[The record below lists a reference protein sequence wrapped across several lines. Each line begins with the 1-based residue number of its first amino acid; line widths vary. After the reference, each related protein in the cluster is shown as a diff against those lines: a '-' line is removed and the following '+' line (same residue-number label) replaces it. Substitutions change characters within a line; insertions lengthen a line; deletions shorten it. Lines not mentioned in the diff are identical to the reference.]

1 MGGYTIVTMNGQD
14 LATGE
19 AAARELL
26 CRLGDC
32 SREIDRLAS
41 IVRAAP
47 HNGAAERVGHGVRAC
62 TAEAARIR
70 VHLRDWDVAAP
81 SWMEH
86 LKARVERLTRELG
99 MLAEVNLATIQI
111 QLRSVR
117 PEKTTRSAPRDEVE
131 RNVRAYLYPR
141 PPAVTVLP

>member
-1 MGGYTIVTMNGQD
+1 MDGRKIVPMNGHD
-14 LATGE
+14 LAVGE

-41 IVRAAP
+41 TVRAVP
-47 HNGAAERVGHGVRAC
+47 RNRAAEQVGQGVRAC

-70 VHLRDWDVAAP
+70 VHLRAWDVAAP

-86 LKARVERLTRELG
+86 LRAQVEHLTRELG
-99 MLAEVNLATIQI
+99 MLAEVNLATVRT
-111 QLRSVR
+111 QLPSVR
-117 PEKTTRSAPRDEVE
+117 PEKTTRSGPRVEVE
-131 RNVRAYLYPR
+131 RSVRDYLYPR
-141 PPAVTVLP
+141 PPTVTVLP

>member
-1 MGGYTIVTMNGQD
+1 MNGQD
-14 LATGE
+14 LAVGE

-41 IVRAAP
+41 IVRAVP
-47 HNGAAERVGHGVRAC
+47 RNGAAEQVGQGVRAC

-70 VHLRDWDVAAP
+70 VHLRAWDVAAP

-86 LKARVERLTRELG
+86 LEARVERLTQELDV
-99 MLAEVNLATIQI
+99 LSEVNLATVRIEAP
-111 QLRSVR
+111 SVR
-117 PEKTTRSAPRDEVE
+117 PRRTTRSGPRDEVE
-131 RNVRAYLYPR
+131 HNVRDYLYPR

>member
-1 MGGYTIVTMNGQD
+1 VAGRTIVAMNGQD
-14 LATGE
+14 LAVSE
-19 AAARELL
+19 AAARQLL

-41 IVRAAP
+41 IVRAVP
-47 HNGAAERVGHGVRAC
+47 RNGAAEQVGHGVRAC

-70 VHLRDWDVAAP
+70 IHLRAWDVAAP

-86 LKARVERLTRELG
+86 LKARVERLTQELDV
-99 MLAEVNLATIQI
+99 LSEANLAT
-111 QLRSVR
+111 VR
-117 PEKTTRSAPRDEVE
+117 LQAKSARPKKTMRFGPRDEVE
-131 RNVRAYLYPR
+131 RNVRDYLYPR

>member
-1 MGGYTIVTMNGQD
+1 VDGRKIVPMNGQD
-14 LATGE
+14 LAVGE

-41 IVRAAP
+41 IVRAVP
-47 HNGAAERVGHGVRAC
+47 RNGATEQVGQGVRAC

-70 VHLRDWDVAAP
+70 AHLRAWDVATP

-86 LKARVERLTRELG
+86 LKARVERLRQELDV
-99 MLAEVNLATIQI
+99 LSEVNLGTV
-111 QLRSVR
+111 RNHRPRVR
-117 PEKTTRSAPRDEVE
+117 PKETTRSGPRDEVE
-131 RNVRAYLYPR
+131 RNVRDYLYPR
-141 PPAVTVLP
+141 RPAVTVLP